1 MSSFARLVGTS
12 TARRHRVLAAALTA
26 FALGGTL
33 TARAEAY
40 CRTTTCNAKTENCR
54 IVDGCPRSGTPIVWP
69 SLPIPFRFHG
79 RPPEHL
85 DRDEARGAIRLAF
98 ARWTEVV
105 CHDGR
110 RTSLRFKEGPEMPAT
125 QARGKEPFGIYF
137 RDDGW
142 PHDDVNETLALTTQL
157 FRDRSGD
164 VQYSDIEVN
173 SGQHQFAL
181 RDTDKGKDLE
191 AVITHEVGH
200 YIGLAHS
207 PERDSIMTPQYCQ
220 DEKRCSTTKELARD
234 LGDDDVTAVCA
245 LYPPEGT
252 WSTTEADAKG
262 CAVAVPHDGS
272 GRGVGVAGIVAGV
285 AMVIAARMRRRRR

>member
-1 MSSFARLVGTS
+1 MTRPHRFLVSVVT
-12 TARRHRVLAAALTA
+12 TL
-26 FALGGTL
+26 ALGT
-33 TARAEAY
+33 TAARAEAY

-85 DRDEARGAIRLAF
+85 DRDEARGSIRLAF

-105 CHDGR
+105 CPGGR
-110 RTSLRFKEGPEMPAT
+110 RTSLRFEEGPEMPAA

-157 FRDRSGD
+157 FRDRSGE

-191 AVITHEVGH
+191 AIITHEVGH

-234 LGDDDVTAVCA
+234 LGEDDIAAVCA
-245 LYPPEGT
+245 LYPPAGT
-252 WSTTEADAKG
+252 YAPEPEQAG
-262 CAVAVPHDGS
+262 CAVTPAGS
-272 GRGVGVAGIVAGV
+272 SRAPVFPIILGVLALL
-285 AMVIAARMRRRRR
+285 AARPRRRP

>member
-1 MSSFARLVGTS
+1 MLRFPRLVGL
-12 TARRHRVLAAALTA
+12 VGLVGL
-26 FALGGTL
+26 ALGA
-33 TARAEAY
+33 TATQAQAY
-40 CRTTTCNAKTENCR
+40 CRTTTCNPKAETCR
-54 IVDGCPRSGTPIVWP
+54 VVDGCPRSGAPIVWTT
-69 SLPIPFRFHG
+69 LPIPYRFHG
-79 RPPEHL
+79 RAPARL
-85 DRDEARGAIRLAF
+85 DRDEARGSIRLAF

-105 CHDGR
+105 CPNGR
-110 RTSLRFKEGPEMPAT
+110 RTSLRFREGPEMPAT

-157 FRDRSGD
+157 FRDRSGE

-181 RDTDKGKDLE
+181 RDADKGKDLE

-220 DEKRCSTTKELARD
+220 EETRCSGTKELARD
-234 LGDDDVTAVCA
+234 LGEDDVAAVCA
-245 LYPPEGT
+245 LYPPGGT
-252 WSTTEADAKG
+252 WTGGEPEQTG
-262 CAVAVPHDGS
+262 CAVTRAPSTTAAGAPLVL
-272 GRGVGVAGIVAGV
+272 VALALV
-285 AMVIAARMRRRRR
+285 AARALRRG